1 MIMKNRYQR
10 NMNLLT
16 PDENLTIREKRACVV
31 GCGGLGGYIIEM
43 LARLGIGFI
52 TAIDGDVFDETN
64 LNRQLLSEEGLIGK
78 PKAEAAKARIQKVN
92 SDVLVHTKSVFLKEE
107 NAVSLIAGHDVV
119 MDALDNISSR
129 RILERACEAQGIPLI
144 HGAIA
149 GWYGQVTTIM
159 PGAHVF
165 SKLYPE
171 AADKGI
177 ETELGNPSFTP
188 ALVAS
193 IQVSEALKVLLKKG
207 EPLDGKLLTLN
218 LLDHEYQIFE
228 F

>member
-1 MIMKNRYQR
+1 MEKRYQR
-10 NMNLLT
+10 NMNLMT
-16 PDENLTIREKRACVV
+16 PDDIIALKNKRICVV

-43 LARLGIGFI
+43 LARLGVGLI

-64 LNRQLLSEEGLIGK
+64 LNRQLLSEEALIGYS
-78 PKAEAAKARIQKVN
+78 KAEAAKSRIQKVN
-92 SDVLVHTKSVFLKEE
+92 SGVAVVSETVFLTGE
-107 NAVSLIAGHDVV
+107 NAEALIAGHDVV
-119 MDALDNISSR
+119 VDALDNISTR
-129 RILERACEAQGIPLI
+129 RILERACSACEIPLI

-159 PGAHVF
+159 PGTNVF

-193 IQVSEALKVLLKKG
+193 IQVSEALKLLIKKG
-207 EPLDGKLLTLN
+207 EPLVGKLLTLN

>member
-1 MIMKNRYQR
+1 MEKRYQR
-10 NMNLLT
+10 NMNLMSPEEIIALK
-16 PDENLTIREKRACVV
+16 DKRICVV
-31 GCGGLGGYIIEM
+31 GCGGLGGYTIEM
-43 LARLGIGFI
+43 LARLGVGMI

-64 LNRQLLSEEGLIGK
+64 LNRQLLSEEALMGHS
-78 PKAEAAKARIQKVN
+78 KAASAKLRIHKVN
-92 SDVLVHTKSVFLKEE
+92 SEVEVVPQTVFLSED
-107 NAVSLIAGHDVV
+107 NAEALIAGHDVV
-119 MDALDNISSR
+119 VDALDNISTR
-129 RILERACEAQGIPLI
+129 KILERACSENNIPLI

-159 PGAHVF
+159 PGSDVF

-171 AADKGI
+171 KANKGI
-177 ETELGNPSFTP
+177 ETEWGNPSFTP

-193 IQVSEALKVLLKKG
+193 IQVSETLKVLLNKG
-207 EPLDGKLLTLN
+207 EPLVGKLLTLN

>member
-1 MIMKNRYQR
+1 MKLMTQ
-10 NMNLLT
+10 
-16 PDENLTIREKRACVV
+16 DEITALKEKKVCVV

-43 LARLGIGFI
+43 LSRLGVGNI

-64 LNRQLLSEEGLIGK
+64 LNRQLLSEEALIGSS
-78 PKAEAAKARIQKVN
+78 KAEAAKSRIQKVN
-92 SDVLVHTKSVFLKEE
+92 SEVEVFAKAVFLRED
-107 NAVSLIAGHDVV
+107 NAVALVAGHDVV
-119 MDALDNISSR
+119 VDALDNISTR
-129 RILERACEAQGIPLI
+129 RILEKACSISEIPLI

-159 PGAHVF
+159 PGSGVF

-171 AADKGI
+171 TAEKGI
-177 ETELGNPSFTP
+177 ETELGNPAFTP

-193 IQVSEALKVLLKKG
+193 IQVSETLKLLIKKG
-207 EPLDGKLLTLN
+207 EPLIGRLLTLN

-228 F
+228 Y

>member
-1 MIMKNRYQR
+1 MEKRYQR
-10 NMNLLT
+10 NMKLMT
-16 PDENLTIREKRACVV
+16 QDEITALKEKKVCVV

-43 LARLGIGFI
+43 LSRLGVGNI

-64 LNRQLLSEEGLIGK
+64 LNRQLLSEEALIGSS
-78 PKAEAAKARIQKVN
+78 KAEAAKSRIQKVN
-92 SDVLVHTKSVFLKEE
+92 SEVEVFAKAVFLRED
-107 NAVSLIAGHDVV
+107 NAAALVAGHDVV
-119 MDALDNISSR
+119 VDALDNISTR
-129 RILERACEAQGIPLI
+129 RILEKACSISEIPLI

-159 PGAHVF
+159 PGSGVF

-171 AADKGI
+171 TAEKGI
-177 ETELGNPSFTP
+177 ETELGNPAFTP

-193 IQVSEALKVLLKKG
+193 IQVSETLKLLIEKG
-207 EPLDGKLLTLN
+207 EPLIGRLLTLN

-228 F
+228 Y

>member
-1 MIMKNRYQR
+1 MKNRYSR
-10 NMNLLT
+10 NFNLLT
-16 PDENLTIREKRACVV
+16 QEENASLKGKRVCVV

-43 LARLGIGFI
+43 LARLGVGTI

-64 LNRQLLSEEGLIGK
+64 LNRQLLSEEGLLGT
-78 PKAEAAKARIQKVN
+78 PKALAARDRVAKINSEVQVN
-92 SDVLVHTKSVFLKEE
+92 PHQAFLKQD
-107 NAVSLIAGHDVV
+107 NAAALVQGHDVV
-119 MDALDNISSR
+119 LDALDNISSR
-129 RILERACEAQGIPLI
+129 KILEAACSDVGVPLI

-159 PGAHVF
+159 PHQNVF
-165 SKLYPE
+165 GRLYPDTLE
-171 AADKGI
+171 KGI

-193 IQVSEALKVLLKKG
+193 IQVSEALKLLIAKG
-207 EPLDGKLLTLN
+207 DLLTGKLLTLN
-218 LLDHEYQIFE
+218 LLDHDYQVFE

>member
-1 MIMKNRYQR
+1 MIRRYER
-10 NMNLLT
+10 NMKLMSKE
-16 PDENLTIREKRACVV
+16 ENESLRSKRVCVV

-43 LARLGIGFI
+43 LARLGVGWI

-64 LNRQLLSEEGLIGK
+64 LNRQLLSRENLLGNS
-78 PKAEAAKARIQKVN
+78 KADAAKARILEVN
-92 SDVLVHTKSVFLKEE
+92 SEVFVDSKSEFLKAD
-107 NAVSLIAGHDVV
+107 NALELVERHDVV
-119 MDALDNISSR
+119 IDALDNISSR
-129 RILERACEAQGIPLI
+129 RILETACERAGLPLV

-159 PGAHVF
+159 PGMPIF
-165 SKLYPE
+165 GKIYPE
-171 AADKGI
+171 TAEKGI

-193 IQVSEALKVLLKKG
+193 IQVSEALKLLLGKYEVLS
-207 EPLDGKLLTLN
+207 GKLLTIN

-228 F
+228 L

>member
-1 MIMKNRYQR
+1 MEKRYQR
-10 NMNLLT
+10 NMKLMT
-16 PDENLTIREKRACVV
+16 QDEITALKEKRVCVV
-31 GCGGLGGYIIEM
+31 GCGGLGGYIVEM
-43 LARLGIGFI
+43 LSRMGVGKI

-64 LNRQLLSEEGLIGK
+64 LNRQLLSEEALIGFS
-78 PKAEAAKARIQKVN
+78 KAEAAKTRIQKVN
-92 SDVLVHTKSVFLKEE
+92 SEVEVVAKAVFLRED
-107 NAVSLIAGHDVV
+107 NAEALIAGHDVV
-119 MDALDNISSR
+119 VDALDNISTR
-129 RILERACEAQGIPLI
+129 RILEKACSACEIPLI

-159 PGAHVF
+159 PGSGVF

-171 AADKGI
+171 TAEKGI
-177 ETELGNPSFTP
+177 ETELGNPAFTP

-193 IQVSEALKVLLKKG
+193 IQVSETLKLLLEKG
-207 EPLDGKLLTLN
+207 EPLVGRLLTLN

>member
-1 MIMKNRYQR
+1 MEKRYQR
-10 NMNLLT
+10 NMKLMT
-16 PDENLTIREKRACVV
+16 QDEITALKKKRVCVV
-31 GCGGLGGYIIEM
+31 GCGGLGGYIVEM
-43 LARLGIGFI
+43 LSRLGVGTI

-64 LNRQLLSEEGLIGK
+64 LNRQLLSEEALIGSS
-78 PKAEAAKARIQKVN
+78 KAEAAKSRIQKVN
-92 SDVLVHTKSVFLKEE
+92 SEVEVVAKAVFLRDD
-107 NAVSLIAGHDVV
+107 NAVALIAGHDVV
-119 MDALDNISSR
+119 VDALDNISTR
-129 RILERACEAQGIPLI
+129 RILEKACSVCGIPLI

-159 PGAHVF
+159 PGSGVF

-171 AADKGI
+171 TAEKGI
-177 ETELGNPSFTP
+177 ETELGNPAFTP

-193 IQVSEALKVLLKKG
+193 IQVSETLKLLIEKG
-207 EPLDGKLLTLN
+207 EPLVGRLLTLN

>member
-1 MIMKNRYQR
+1 MEKRYQR
-10 NMNLLT
+10 NMNLMT
-16 PDENLTIREKRACVV
+16 QDEITALKEKRICVV
-31 GCGGLGGYIIEM
+31 GCGGLGGYIVEM
-43 LARLGIGFI
+43 LSRLGVGNI

-64 LNRQLLSEEGLIGK
+64 LNRQLLSEEALIGSS
-78 PKAEAAKARIQKVN
+78 KAEAAKSRIQKVN
-92 SDVLVHTKSVFLKEE
+92 SEVEVVAKTVFLRED
-107 NAVSLIAGHDVV
+107 NAEALIAGHDVV
-119 MDALDNISSR
+119 VDALDNISTR
-129 RILERACEAQGIPLI
+129 RILEKACSACDIPLI

-159 PGAHVF
+159 PGSGVF

-171 AADKGI
+171 TAEKGI

-193 IQVSEALKVLLKKG
+193 IQVSETLKLLIEKG
-207 EPLDGKLLTLN
+207 EPLVGRLLTLN

>member
-1 MIMKNRYQR
+1 MEKRYQR
-10 NMNLLT
+10 NMKLMT
-16 PDENLTIREKRACVV
+16 PEEISDLKEKRICVV

-43 LARLGIGFI
+43 LSRMGVGKI

-64 LNRQLLSEEGLIGK
+64 LNRQLLSEEALLGFS
-78 PKAEAAKARIQKVN
+78 KAEAAKSRIHKVN
-92 SDVLVHTKSVFLKEE
+92 SEVEVVAKAVFLRED
-107 NAVSLIAGHDVV
+107 NAEALVVGHDVV
-119 MDALDNISSR
+119 VDALDNISTR
-129 RILERACEAQGIPLI
+129 RILEKACSTCGIPLV

-159 PGAHVF
+159 PGSSVF

-171 AADKGI
+171 TADKGI
-177 ETELGNPSFTP
+177 ETVLGNPAFTP

-193 IQVSEALKVLLKKG
+193 IQVSETLKLLIKKG
-207 EPLDGKLLTLN
+207 EPLVGKLLTLN

>member
-1 MIMKNRYQR
+1 MEKRYQR
-10 NMNLLT
+10 NMKLMT
-16 PDENLTIREKRACVV
+16 QDEITALKEKKVCVV

-43 LARLGIGFI
+43 LSRLGVGNI

-64 LNRQLLSEEGLIGK
+64 LNRQLLSEEALIGSS
-78 PKAEAAKARIQKVN
+78 KAEAAKSRIQKVN
-92 SDVLVHTKSVFLKEE
+92 SEVEVFAKAVFLRED
-107 NAVSLIAGHDVV
+107 NAVALVAGHDVV
-119 MDALDNISSR
+119 VDALDNISTR
-129 RILERACEAQGIPLI
+129 RILEKACSISEIPLI

-159 PGAHVF
+159 PGSGVF

-171 AADKGI
+171 TAEKGI
-177 ETELGNPSFTP
+177 ETELGNPAFTP

-193 IQVSEALKVLLKKG
+193 IQVSETLKLLIKKG
-207 EPLDGKLLTLN
+207 EPLIGRLLTLN

-228 F
+228 Y

>member
-1 MIMKNRYQR
+1 M
-10 NMNLLT
+10 
-16 PDENLTIREKRACVV
+16 A
-31 GCGGLGGYIIEM
+31 
-43 LARLGIGFI
+43 
-52 TAIDGDVFDETN
+52 
-64 LNRQLLSEEGLIGK
+64 
-78 PKAEAAKARIQKVN
+78 
-92 SDVLVHTKSVFLKEE
+92 
-107 NAVSLIAGHDVV
+107 LIAGHDVV
-119 MDALDNISSR
+119 MDALDNISTR
-129 RILERACEAQGIPLI
+129 RILENACSTCEIPLV

-159 PGAHVF
+159 PGTKVF

-171 AADKGI
+171 LAEKGI

-193 IQVSEALKVLLKKG
+193 IQVSEALKLLIKKG
-207 EPLDGKLLTLN
+207 EPLAGKLLTLN

>member
-1 MIMKNRYQR
+1 MKNRYQR

-16 PDENLTIREKRACVV
+16 PDENHAIREKRVCVV

-43 LARLGIGFI
+43 LARLGIGII

-78 PKAEAAKARIQKVN
+78 SKAEAAKARIQKVN
-92 SDVLVHTKSVFLKEE
+92 SEVVVHTKSVFLKEE
-107 NAVSLIAGHDVV
+107 NALALITGHDVV
-119 MDALDNISSR
+119 LDALDNISSR
-129 RILERACEAQGIPLI
+129 RILERACEAEGIPLI

-159 PGAHVF
+159 PGTHVF

-171 AADKGI
+171 TADKGI

-207 EPLDGKLLTLN
+207 EPLEGKLLTLN

>member
-1 MIMKNRYQR
+1 MEKRYQR
-10 NMNLLT
+10 NMKLMT
-16 PDENLTIREKRACVV
+16 QDEITALKEKRVCVV
-31 GCGGLGGYIIEM
+31 GCGGLGGYIVEM
-43 LARLGIGFI
+43 LSRMGVGKI

-64 LNRQLLSEEGLIGK
+64 LNRQLLSEEALIGSS
-78 PKAEAAKARIQKVN
+78 KAEAAKIRIQRVN
-92 SDVLVHTKSVFLKEE
+92 SEVEVVAKAVFLRED
-107 NAVSLIAGHDVV
+107 NAETLVAGHDVV
-119 MDALDNISSR
+119 VDALDNISTR
-129 RILERACEAQGIPLI
+129 RILEKACSACEIPLI

-159 PGAHVF
+159 PGSGVF

-171 AADKGI
+171 TAEKGI
-177 ETELGNPSFTP
+177 ETELGNPAFTP

-193 IQVSEALKVLLKKG
+193 IQVSETLKLLLEKG
-207 EPLDGKLLTLN
+207 EPLVGRLLTLN